1 MSYAGAS
8 NACER
13 HWVWMRMSW
22 RQPGNCPVD
31 KDNPLEK
38 GCPALDDRH
47 GWNCRGWP
55 VAGDSFRVRVSS
67 VSQKGR
73 RGDKRPDRCLAGRRS
88 LRMHFSSRLSPD
100 GPSGFRSRFPSH
112 RRRGVFSP
120 RNRRMGLLSVDTER
134 LPAHHAPSGRP
145 PQDSR
150 FPETSREGFPRGH
163 KKTGG
168 DRNVF

>member
-22 RQPGNCPVD
+22 RRQGTAPSTKTILRKRDVRPWTTGMDGTVGGGLSPETVSVFGFRPFPKRGGAATND
-31 KDNPLEK
+31 RIDALREDDLS
-38 GCPALDDRH
+38 GCA
-47 GWNCRGWP
+47 
-55 VAGDSFRVRVSS
+55 
-67 VSQKGR
+67 
-73 RGDKRPDRCLAGRRS
+73 
-88 LRMHFSSRLSPD
+88 FSSSPCPD
-100 GPSGFRSRFPSH
+100 CPSGFRSRFPSH